1 MRRDEESSTTR
12 TTHCYCTGKRI
23 SYHPI
28 LDREFDGW
36 ASECGWDPQSL
47 RLASEQAIRSRSHEA
62 IIEHEA
68 NKARTNQPDIFT
80 LSLASVDVYYTVEP
94 VEVMIRGYGWEI
106 DHEPIGDL
114 DGGGFYAEASW
125 R

>member
-1 MRRDEESSTTR
+1 MRRDEESNTTSSTHR
-12 TTHCYCTGKRI
+12 YFTGKPI

-28 LDREFDGW
+28 LHREFGDW

-47 RLASEQAIRSRSHEA
+47 RLASEQAIRSRHHEA

-68 NKARTNQPDIFT
+68 NKARGNQPDIFT
-80 LSLASVDVYYTVEP
+80 LSLASVDVYYTMEP

-106 DHEPIGDL
+106 DHEPLGNL